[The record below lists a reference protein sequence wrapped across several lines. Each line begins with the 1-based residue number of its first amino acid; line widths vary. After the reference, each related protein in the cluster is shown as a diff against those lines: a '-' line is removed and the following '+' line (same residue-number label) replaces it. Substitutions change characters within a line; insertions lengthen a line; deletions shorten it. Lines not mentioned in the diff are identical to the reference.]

1 MTIQELYERLS
12 DKDFLDPSTGNLF
25 SRAYMYLYDAEKEY
39 EIREEIEDLKN
50 RLIRPDIY
58 RNILIVD
65 LFKTFNDFL
74 VSSQYGKHG
83 SFLDFIEKQEQK
95 DPDKVAETL
104 KRQARGDNFLKYL
117 NEKIETHFDSSGAY
131 EVGYVMIHGLGA
143 IFPYIRTSK
152 FLSSFE
158 KYYMDNQK
166 YKLILFYPGTAEKI
180 DVKLFGEMEDANPYR
195 AIKLINE

>member
-25 SRAYMYLYDAEKEY
+25 SRAYMYLYDPEKEY
-39 EIREEIEDLKN
+39 EIRAEIDDLRN

-65 LFKTFNDFL
+65 LFKTFNEFL
-74 VSSQYGKHG
+74 GASQYGKHG
-83 SFLDFIEKQEQK
+83 SFLDFIEKQEEK
-95 DPDKVAETL
+95 DPEKVATTL
-104 KRQARGDNFLKYL
+104 KRQASGDKFLRFL
-117 NEKIETHFDSSGAY
+117 NDKIEAHFDSSGEY

-158 KYYMDNQK
+158 KYYMDNHK

-180 DVKLFGEMEDANPYR
+180 DIKLFGEMEDKNPYR
-195 AIKLINE
+195 AIKLINA